1 MAFQKG
7 FFGVGIA
14 GQDTGSKQL
23 VSALGSLNK
32 NLQKYGEYV
41 GTELDKE
48 VKAEAEKV
56 ARIDN
61 FKSYQDAVDSGEID
75 ATKSDFYIAAYDN
88 IKGKTAGIE
97 YNTKKRIA
105 FETWFADMTNS
116 DDDDVDGQQYMQWSE
131 QYDRDYMNQMGEY
144 STHFHKGF
152 DPFVAMSSQ
161 QLSSKYA
168 SANATR
174 LKEKGKLNLQLIVE
188 DTIAK
193 NPNDLSTVQ
202 SYLNELDLQSN
213 EFRFVGRNDFNKTV
227 VQAAENVVSTLAIKG
242 NVDSD
247 YELAEEI
254 MLMIKD
260 FKRPNGSRL
269 LAGKDIEAWNKKIE
283 KLQDEK
289 RLHEKDL
296 TRLTQDAAVSDYIK
310 EKLKDTD
317 AKFADPLENDPES
330 LEGKEKFNKLMIEY
344 NSKWAAFLRENKN
357 LPPDQVI
364 MAADILIDDLTA
376 KYKEADIN
384 KIYNYTKGS
393 KFNILGRFKLIGN
406 SYVELSQN
414 ETVPGDTVID
424 SNALADP
431 VIASLMRQTGR
442 GKTSADGKKF
452 TFTVDELGELY
463 DEYEAWKETLN
474 E

>member
-56 ARIDN
+56 ARLDN

-193 NPNDLSTVQ
+193 NPNDLSIVQ

-227 VQAAENVVSTLAIKG
+227 VQAALNVVSTMSNKG
-242 NVDSD
+242 DVNSD
-247 YELAEEI
+247 FELAEDI

-269 LAGKDIEAWNKKIE
+269 LAGKDIELWNNKIE
-283 KLQDEK
+283 KLQDDK
-289 RLHEKDL
+289 REHDKNL
-296 TRLTQDAAVSDYIK
+296 TRLTQDNAVSEYVK
-310 EKLKDTD
+310 GKLKLMEQ
-317 AKFADPLENDPES
+317 KFSDPLENDPED
-330 LEGKEKFNKLMIEY
+330 LLGREKFNKAMIEY
-344 NSKWAAFLRENKN
+344 RERWSSYLRNN
-357 LPPDQVI
+357 QDISPDQKI
-364 MAADILIDDLTA
+364 LFSDILIEDITNR
-376 KYKEADIN
+376 YKDTEIN
-384 KIYNYTKGS
+384 KIMNYQRGNR
-393 KFNILGRFKLIGN
+393 FNILGRLKSIEKSYETLKQGGN
-406 SYVELSQN
+406 V
-414 ETVPGDTVID
+414 D
-424 SNALADP
+424 SSTILNSNLLTDPSISAL
-431 VIASLMRQTGR
+431 LRQTGR
-442 GKTSADGKKF
+442 GKLSADGRTF
-452 TFTVDELGELY
+452 TFTLQELGDLY
-463 DEYEAWKETLN
+463 IEYDNWRQTIK
-474 E
+474 

>member
-41 GTELDKE
+41 GTELDKK
-48 VKAEAEKV
+48 VKAEAEQA

-61 FKSYQDAVDSGEID
+61 FKSYQDAVDSGEIEK
-75 ATKSDFYIAAYDN
+75 TKSDFYIAAYDN

-116 DDDDVDGQQYMQWSE
+116 DDDDVDGQQYMKWSE

-144 STHFHKGF
+144 SVHFHKGF

-188 DTIAK
+188 DTISK
-193 NPNDLSTVQ
+193 NPNDLATVQ
-202 SYLNELDLQSN
+202 AYLNELDLQSN

-227 VQAAENVVSTLAIKG
+227 VQAAENVISTLAVKG
-242 NVDSD
+242 SVDSD

-269 LAGKDIEAWNKKIE
+269 LAGKDIEAWNKKIDKLKAE
-283 KLQDEK
+283 KI
-289 RLHEKDL
+289 LHEKDL
-296 TRLTQDAAVSDYIK
+296 TRLTQDAAVSEYVNDKIK
-310 EKLKDTD
+310 LAER
-317 AKFADPLENDPES
+317 KFADPLENDPES
-330 LEGKEKFNKLMIEY
+330 LEGREKFNKLMIEY
-344 NSKWAAFLRENKN
+344 NSKWTSFLRENKN
-357 LPPDQVI
+357 LPPDQKI
-364 MAADILIDDLTA
+364 MMSDILIDDLVA

-393 KFNILGRFKLIGN
+393 RFNILGRMKLIGD
-406 SYVELSQN
+406 SYVQLSQN

-424 SNALADP
+424 SNTLVDP
-431 VIASLMRQTGR
+431 VIASLLRQTGR

-452 TFTVDELGELY
+452 TFTIDELGELY
-463 DEYEAWKETLN
+463 DEYEAWKGTLN